1 MKMHSIEVDDGVFKY
16 LQSKAE
22 PFIDTPNSVLNKL
35 FFGEKETEK
44 KKKEQSISVRGLP
57 KSLSYILEV
66 VSEIELSGY
75 SRLEA
80 TKIVAE
86 RHDTVPTT
94 VMDKYCRQID
104 LKAQQADELFQEQ
117 GYKEFRNILK
127 GKFPTYK
134 DVIDTFFESL
144 ITEGGRS
151 EKDLV
156 LSSR

>member
-1 MKMHSIEVDDGVFKY
+1 
-16 LQSKAE
+16 
-22 PFIDTPNSVLNKL
+22 
-35 FFGEKETEK
+35 
-44 KKKEQSISVRGLP
+44 
-57 KSLSYILEV
+57 
-66 VSEIELSGY
+66 
-75 SRLEA
+75 
-80 TKIVAE
+80 
-86 RHDTVPTT
+86 
-94 VMDKYCRQID
+94 MDKYCRQID
-104 LKAQQADELFQEQ
+104 LKAQQADELLQEP